1 MKRVLHLVEKR
12 KNSGNWIFYR
22 GMPKFAAQDAHIH
35 LNQMPKMPTMLPF
48 FEHRGQKTE
57 KTFAEKTFLFLISPL
72 YPLMHSMKMLVD
84 RFFNNNKKMTELTWS
99 KSDSAANRRRT
110 PARPAGAPIPTRPW
124 IRRVPG

>member
-1 MKRVLHLVEKR
+1 
-12 KNSGNWIFYR
+12 
-22 GMPKFAAQDAHIH
+22 MPKFAAQDAHIH